1 MGVAM
6 AIVSRN
12 RHQTFTQKVSVILQ
26 CKDEE
31 KLTIQLVQARMWAQG
46 ESTFVLSGS
55 SGRSQL
61 PPISPVLG
69 TLHDSVIVALLPQCP
84 HSLGNDE
91 ALLIAG
97 LTVGTL
103 ISSAV
108 VTGAAAPSAEAK
120 PLVRTDHSWKDILGE
135 STRAF
140 ATSSLV
146 LANDSG

>member
-1 MGVAM
+1 MIPSLWLSCLNARI
-6 AIVSRN
+6 A
-12 RHQTFTQKVSVILQ
+12 SV
-26 CKDEE
+26 
-31 KLTIQLVQARMWAQG
+31 
-46 ESTFVLSGS
+46 
-55 SGRSQL
+55 
-61 PPISPVLG
+61 
-69 TLHDSVIVALLPQCP
+69 
-84 HSLGNDE
+84 NDE

-140 ATSSLV
+140 AASSLV
-146 LANDSG
+146 LADDSG